1 MFLSR
6 RAFVLCVSVCLS
18 AALLFTACSSDGD
31 DGGANGG
38 ADGLDPRLIGS
49 WVSSFDEKYTIAQNN
64 LSYESEYSSW
74 GGQIVHAASFNDN
87 TGVLIIRYDAG
98 KKQQWTNWDTMED
111 ITPAGKDFYG
121 IYFRQLAAN
130 SVVLSNTSDLAN
142 NWGPSETATLADA
155 VNRFAFDNMADWV
168 DLGFVAP
175 FGRVQ

>member
-6 RAFVLCVSVCLS
+6 RSFALCVSVCLF
-18 AALLFTACSSDGD
+18 AALLFTACSTDGD
-31 DGGANGG
+31 DGG
-38 ADGLDPRLIGS
+38 ADGLDPRLVGS
-49 WVSSFDEKYTIAQNN
+49 WASSFDEKYTITQNN

-74 GGQIVHAASFNDN
+74 GGRIVHAASFNDN

-121 IYFRQLAAN
+121 IYFRQLTAN
-130 SVVLSNTSDLAN
+130 SVILSNTSDQAN

-155 VNRFAFDNMADWV
+155 ISRFSFDNMPDWI
-168 DLGFVAP
+168 DLGFAAP
-175 FGRVQ
+175 YSRVQ